1 MANLQLN
8 DIFEL
13 ALVGKRC
20 WICFTDSPDLESIEE
35 ARKLLDRLADDL
47 ILQELT
53 DQLIKEK
60 LHAKTI

>member
-1 MANLQLN
+1 MANLKLD

-20 WICFTDSPDLESIEE
+20 WICFTDSPDLDSIQE

-47 ILQELT
+47 ILQELRN
-53 DQLIKEK
+53 E
-60 LHAKTI
+60 